1 MSDPQRD
8 ESAQQTAN
16 DAAIVGERL
25 TGERDPRDPDGLLT
39 VDQIA
44 GGSHGA
50 SPEEG
55 LVIPRD
61 GRMEEP
67 SADATDAAADDEQTF
82 GAGDEG

>member
-8 ESAQQTAN
+8 ESAQHAAN

-25 TGERDPRDPDGLLT
+25 TGERDGRDPDGLLT
-39 VDQIA
+39 VDQIT

-55 LVIPRD
+55 LSIPRD

-67 SADATDAAADDEQTF
+67 SADASDAGEAHDEHP
-82 GAGDEG
+82 GDEH

>member
-8 ESAQQTAN
+8 ESAEQTSN
-16 DAAIVGERL
+16 DKAIVGERL
-25 TGERDPRDPDGLLT
+25 TGERDPQDPDGLLT

-55 LVIPRD
+55 LSIPKD
-61 GRMEEP
+61 GRIEEP
-67 SADATDAAADDEQTF
+67 TADESDD
-82 GAGDEG
+82 D

>member
-8 ESAQQTAN
+8 ESAPHDESAQLPAN

-39 VDQIA
+39 VDQIT

-55 LVIPRD
+55 LSIPRD
-61 GRMEEP
+61 GRMVEP
-67 SADATDAAADDEQTF
+67 SADVTDDLTSDDER
-82 GAGDEG
+82 